1 MNVGVL
7 TMVSQASQEGPST
20 GDVVGAVW
28 LGLIIIFFIAVI
40 VTGFTA
46 KKINNISNATYSK
59 AFVAQFLIGPLSMAA
74 LAIFGLYFEAPF
86 IVSVAVA
93 YSLIPIFIYKV
104 VFSSMW
110 REAALIW
117 VVVTVVMSGVI
128 YLLTLLGL
136 ISFAA
141 FSGA

>member
-1 MNVGVL
+1 MDGHGRR
-7 TMVSQASQEGPST
+7 Q
-20 GDVVGAVW
+20 
-28 LGLIIIFFIAVI
+28 
-40 VTGFTA
+40 
-46 KKINNISNATYSK
+46 
-59 AFVAQFLIGPLSMAA
+59 
-74 LAIFGLYFEAPF
+74 LYFEAPF

-141 FSGA
+141 LSGG